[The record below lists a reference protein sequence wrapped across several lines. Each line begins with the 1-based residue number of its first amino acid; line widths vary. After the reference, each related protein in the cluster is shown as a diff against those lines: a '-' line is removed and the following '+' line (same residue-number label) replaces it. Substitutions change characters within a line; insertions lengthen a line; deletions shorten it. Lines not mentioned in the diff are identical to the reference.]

1 MREQMA
7 DFDVLCL
14 QEVAINYPR
23 LDGDA
28 SQDQPQQLR
37 ELLPGFE
44 VFFGA
49 AVDEL
54 APRRQI
60 AATLRQPDRHPSAG
74 GAGASLHLPYPADAD
89 AGGVRSMPAHLRV
102 GDGADADLGPVRF
115 MTTHLSFTRPRC
127 VWRKARELLRLHAQ
141 GCALAAHPPLL
152 DDTGSPFQSKPHTAH
167 CILTG
172 DFNFEPDSDEYA
184 LLQTP
189 QAGAS
194 RLVDAGGRLCASR
207 APRRHAPTFRLHD
220 RRYGP
225 EPITCDFLFVSD
237 GLAPRVRRVDVDLVT
252 RRRITSRCCLI
263 LRPSA
268 VSCRRDAWIRPIR
281 LGRLRCCRACAIVYV
296 ARAG

>member
-1 MREQMA
+1 MKILTWNVQWFCGLDGVVDVARVVAHARAMA

-23 LDGDA
+23 LDGNA
-28 SQDQPQQLR
+28 SQDQPRQLR

-54 APRRQI
+54 APDGKSRQRFGNLI
-60 AATLRQPDRHPSAG
+60 ATRLPVAQVHHYT
-74 GAGASLHLPYPADAD
+74 LPYPADATP
-89 AGGVRSMPAHLRV
+89 GGVRSMPRICVSATVLTTI
-102 GDGADADLGPVRF
+102 GPVRF
-115 MTTHLSFTRPRC
+115 MTTHLEFYSPAMRMAQ
-127 VWRKARELLRLHAQ
+127 ARELLRLHAQ

-194 RLVDAGGRLCASR
+194 RLVDAWTLAHAGK
-207 APRRHAPTFRLHD
+207 PHAPTFRLHD

-225 EPITCDFLFVSD
+225 EPISCDFLFVSD
-237 GLAPRVRRVDVDLVT
+237 GLAPRVRRLDVDLVT
-252 RRRITSRCCLI
+252 R
-263 LRPSA
+263 
-268 VSCRRDAWIRPIR
+268 VSDHQPVLLEIAT
-281 LGRLRCCRACAIVYV
+281 
-296 ARAG
+296 